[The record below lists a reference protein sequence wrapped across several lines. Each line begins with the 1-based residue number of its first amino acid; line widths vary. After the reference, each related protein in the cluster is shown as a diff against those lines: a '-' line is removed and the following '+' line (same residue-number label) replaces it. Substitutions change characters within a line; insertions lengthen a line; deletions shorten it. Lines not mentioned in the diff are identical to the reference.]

1 MTTLIH
7 LRKPE
12 TWESFFTLVPPSL
25 LIADP
30 SPAFSVPTPA
40 CFLNSSTSFQVSWQ
54 CPSPAEYHLWPAQPL
69 SSLLT
74 GFSASSPGLLQPAH
88 PPHRGQSHV
97 LREGSRPHP
106 HQGTAHLSSLISRYR
121 PPPRPIKPSFQCTKL
136 KPPSKP
142 TQENLICL
150 ECPSLTLHGIPSGLS
165 CYFSSQALS
174 QSLALT
180 SYLEGSSFPQPLL
193 VSQNPVFF
201 LHNVSQF
208 VIIFYLC
215 LLLFMSLPY

>member
-40 CFLNSSTSFQVSWQ
+40 CFFNASTSFQVSWR

-74 GFSASSPGLLQPAH
+74 GFSASSPGLLQPILLTVARATCSERVADH
-88 PPHRGQSHV
+88 THTRVLPASPASSHDTALHHAPSSPLSNAPSSTLPQSPHK
-97 LREGSRPHP
+97 
-106 HQGTAHLSSLISRYR
+106 TTLSSW
-121 PPPRPIKPSFQCTKL
+121 
-136 KPPSKP
+136 
-142 TQENLICL
+142 NV
-150 ECPSLTLHGIPSGLS
+150 LHWLFTG
-165 CYFSSQALS
+165 
-174 QSLALT
+174 
-180 SYLEGSSFPQPLL
+180 FPQVWAVTFQARLSP
-193 VSQNPVFF
+193 SP
-201 LHNVSQF
+201 S
-208 VIIFYLC
+208 
-215 LLLFMSLPY
+215 P